1 MNFNKAFILGNL
13 VADPEARMTP
23 SGTAVANFRVATN
36 RVFKDKTGQ
45 KQEQAEFHNVVAWGR
60 QAEIVREYLKRG
72 RLVFVEGR
80 LQTRSWEGQDGQKR
94 WRTEIIAEMI
104 QLGPRPAGSGS
115 SMREASAAPAES
127 PSKPKADLSAA
138 ASAKT
143 EDIPVIDEDTPVTF
157 EDEEPKEVD
166 PKEIP
171 F

>member
-1 MNFNKAFILGNL
+1 MNINKVFILGNL

-45 KQEQAEFHNVVAWGR
+45 RQEQAEFHNVVAWGR

-80 LQTRSWEGQDGQKR
+80 LQTRSWDGQDGQKK
-94 WRTEIIAEMI
+94 WKTEIIAENI
-104 QLGPRPAGSGS
+104 QLGPRNVQSTTSVPPKPKGSDNAPAGL
-115 SMREASAAPAES
+115 
-127 PSKPKADLSAA
+127 KQ
-138 ASAKT
+138 T
-143 EDIPVIDEDTPVTF
+143 DIPVIDEDSPISF
-157 EDEEPKEVD
+157 DDEEPKEVN
-166 PKEIP
+166 PKDIP